1 MTKNFSSFLTKY
13 PGSPFIGAKQS
24 PPQLCCNVF
33 QPLKMTALPA
43 IITVLFP
50 LRLCRYPIQISCSHS
65 SHTPLSSQVSP
76 HDHDS
81 SGSPVDQGCG
91 NLCHQDRKAPHESAP
106 EDQTS
111 VRTPAPRRLP
121 QSSRSLCEALPPART
136 CTHAPEPHISTVSAE
151 SPQTPQ
157 ADPTPSHPL

>member
-81 SGSPVDQGCG
+81 SGSPVDQDCE
-91 NLCHQDRKAPHESAP
+91 NPAPTVRKAPHGSAP

-111 VRTPAPRRLP
+111 VRIPGPRRLLL
-121 QSSRSLCEALPPART
+121 SSRSLCEALPPART
-136 CTHAPEPHISTVSAE
+136 CTHIPEPHNANVSAG
-151 SPQTPQ
+151 SPQIPQ
-157 ADPTPSHPL
+157 ADPTPSHPV